1 MIDGAGVTLT
11 PGAVNAKSTQT
22 NRLGASCGL
31 LGYKAFAKN
40 TDSPSNGPE
49 ALTVAYLEVSKL
61 KKVCMEAGAK
71 RFVFG
76 TTVRWRAFSYGRGPR
91 CRSRTL

>member
-1 MIDGAGVTLT
+1 M
-11 PGAVNAKSTQT
+11 NAKSTQT

-49 ALTVAYLEVSKL
+49 ALTLACVEVSKV
-61 KKVCMEAGAK
+61 KKVSMEAEAK
-71 RFVFG
+71 SFAFG
-76 TTVRWRAFSYGRGPR
+76 TTVKWRAFSYSRGSR
-91 CRSRTL
+91 CRSRTM